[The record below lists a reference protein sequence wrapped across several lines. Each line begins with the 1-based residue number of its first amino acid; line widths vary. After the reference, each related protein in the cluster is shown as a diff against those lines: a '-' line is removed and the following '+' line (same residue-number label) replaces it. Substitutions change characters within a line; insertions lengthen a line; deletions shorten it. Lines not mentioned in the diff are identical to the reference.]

1 MISSTRNLRTLRAS
15 VAGLALAFAATYAP
29 TALAQTRGGS
39 SGEIAG
45 ERVRAGSWGEGYHD
59 PSGAA
64 VAGGAEAWADD
75 GTAETRARARTNG
88 KRAMQHSTARARTD
102 DERARSTTRTMVRP
116 NGVVRSTTTNTY
128 KERGEKPVRDRVV
141 TVTRP
146 DRP

>member
-1 MISSTRNLRTLRAS
+1 MIRSIRNLR
-15 VAGLALAFAATYAP
+15 AGAAGVALAAAATAFAP
-29 TALAQTRGGS
+29 AALAQTRGGS

-45 ERVRAGSWGEGYHD
+45 DRVRAGSWGEGYHD

-64 VAGGAEAWADD
+64 VSGGAEAWAED

-116 NGVVRSTTTNTY
+116 NGTVRSATTNHY
-128 KERGEKPVRDRVV
+128 KERGEKPVHERSV

-146 DRP
+146 DGR